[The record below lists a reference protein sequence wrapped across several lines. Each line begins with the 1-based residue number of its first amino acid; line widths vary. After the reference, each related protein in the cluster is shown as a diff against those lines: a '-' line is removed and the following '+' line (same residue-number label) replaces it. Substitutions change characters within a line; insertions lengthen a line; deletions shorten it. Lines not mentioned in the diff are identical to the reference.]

1 VLDIVAERA
10 VDGTAVLR
18 LSGALDLETAHDLVA
33 AVVSVAV
40 EGPAEHVVI
49 DLGGVDLVDS
59 SGLAAFV
66 RSYRLVTA
74 RSGTLTVRAPAR
86 HIRKMFSI
94 TGVDQ
99 VIPLEG

>member
-1 VLDIVAERA
+1 VLDIAPEDA
-10 VDGTAVLR
+10 DGTAVLR
-18 LSGALDLETAHDLVA
+18 LSGELDLETAPEFVASVVA
-33 AVVSVAV
+33 AAV
-40 EGPAEHVVI
+40 EGTAQHVTV
-49 DLGGVDLVDS
+49 DLAGVDLVDS

-74 RSGTLTVRAPAR
+74 RGGTLSVRGSAP

-99 VIPLEG
+99 VIPLET

>member
-1 VLDIVAERA
+1 MLDIVPETAA
-10 VDGTAVLR
+10 DGTAVLR
-18 LSGALDLETAHDLVA
+18 LAGELDLETAPDLVA
-33 AVVSVAV
+33 TVVAVAV

-49 DLGGVDLVDS
+49 DLVGVDLVDS

-66 RSYRLVTA
+66 RSYRLVTG
-74 RSGTLTVRAPAR
+74 RGGTLVVRHSAP

>member
-1 VLDIVAERA
+1 VLDIDAEA
-10 VDGTAVLR
+10 AEGVAVLR
-18 LSGALDLETAHDLVA
+18 LSGELDLVTAPDLVA
-33 AVVSVAV
+33 AVVAAAV
-40 EGPAEHVVI
+40 EGTAQHVTV

-74 RSGTLTVRAPAR
+74 RDGTLSVRGAAP

-99 VIPLEG
+99 VITLEG

>member
-1 VLDIVAERA
+1 MLDIVPE
-10 VDGTAVLR
+10 VGDGTAVLR
-18 LSGALDLETAHDLVA
+18 LTGQLDLVTAPDLVA
-33 AVVSVAV
+33 AVVAVAV
-40 EGPAEHVVI
+40 EGPADHVTI
-49 DLGGVDLVDS
+49 DLVGVDLVDS

-74 RSGTLTVRAPAR
+74 RGGTLTVRRSAP

>member
-1 VLDIVAERA
+1 VLDIASEA
-10 VDGTAVLR
+10 ADGSAVLR
-18 LSGALDLETAHDLVA
+18 LSGELDLETAPDLVA
-33 AVVSVAV
+33 AVVAVAV
-40 EGPAEHVVI
+40 EGSAPHVTV
-49 DLGGVDLVDS
+49 DLRGVDLVDS

-74 RSGTLTVRAPAR
+74 RGGTLSVRAPAP

-99 VIPLEG
+99 VIPLE